1 MSCTNEVIAPKR
13 PDGMGR
19 LPCTG
24 IGPRLTRLA
33 WAVTASIALLV
44 VPASVVGAGPAGGAP
59 PREAVAPQA
68 PAADAMFTAWQA
80 LASRLSAEQQQRMAF
95 AFDGEERTDWAYVPR
110 QRVGLPIGAVD
121 DAGMEAVRGLLGTG
135 LGAEGTE
142 QAFRIVALEEV
153 LFANSGGSA
162 NRNPGNYFLA
172 AFGTPARQGAWGWR
186 YEGHHLSVSFT
197 VVDGRV
203 VSSTPAFFGGNPAH
217 VAEDSEVHPGLQ
229 PFAQEDEL
237 GFRLLGAFD
246 DGQRSRVIIDD
257 AAPRDIL
264 TTNSAEATM
273 GPPEGVAL
281 ADMSNAQQQLL
292 LELLAV
298 YSSRMNPDLAG
309 HQMAKIRQAGVE
321 RLHFAWAGGTA
332 PGEGHYYRIQGP
344 TFVVE
349 YDNTQNG
356 ANHVHSVWRDF
367 EDDFGH
373 DPLRDHL
380 AHDHG
385 LTPAPGSDTAT
396 DVLGGGARIGDDE
409 REHRRAH
416 ELGTPHSHRHPR

>member
-1 MSCTNEVIAPKR
+1 
-13 PDGMGR
+13 
-19 LPCTG
+19 
-24 IGPRLTRLA
+24 
-33 WAVTASIALLV
+33 
-44 VPASVVGAGPAGGAP
+44 
-59 PREAVAPQA
+59 
-68 PAADAMFTAWQA
+68 MFSAWQA
-80 LASRLSAEQQQRMAF
+80 LATRLSAEQQQRLAF

-121 DAGMEAVRGLLGTG
+121 DAGMETVRGLLGTG

-153 LFANSGGSA
+153 MFANSGGSA

-172 AFGTPARQGAWGWR
+172 AFGTPARQGPWGWR
-186 YEGHHLSVSFT
+186 FEGHHLSVSFT

-203 VSSTPAFFGGNPAH
+203 VSGTPAFFGGNPAH
-217 VAEDSEVHPGLQ
+217 VPEDSEVHPGLH
-229 PFAQEDEL
+229 PFSREEDL

-246 DGQRSRVIIDD
+246 GGQRSRVIIDD

-281 ADMSNAQQQLL
+281 ADMTDAQQELL

-298 YSSRMNPDLAG
+298 YSARMSPDLAG
-309 HQMAKIRQAGVE
+309 HQMAKIRQAGIE

-367 EDDFGH
+367 ADDFGR

-385 LTPAPGSDTAT
+385 LTPATGSATAT

-416 ELGTPHSHRHPR
+416 ALGTPHSPRHPR

>member
-1 MSCTNEVIAPKR
+1 VPQSEAVPRKPLALAP
-13 PDGMGR
+13 
-19 LPCTG
+19 LLAAL
-24 IGPRLTRLA
+24 IG
-33 WAVTASIALLV
+33 LLI
-44 VPASVVGAGPAGGAP
+44 VPASVVGAAALGRVAAS
-59 PREAVAPQA
+59 EAFVPQA

-80 LASRLSAEQQQRMAF
+80 FVARLSGEQQQRLAF

-110 QRVGLPIGAVD
+110 QRVGLPIGDVSEG
-121 DAGMEAVRGLLGTG
+121 GMAAVRSLLDTG
-135 LGAEGTE
+135 LGPEGTE
-142 QAFRIVALEEV
+142 RAFQIVSLEEV

-172 AFGTPARQGAWGWR
+172 AFGDPARQGAWGWR
-186 YEGHHLSVSFT
+186 FEGHHLSVSFT
-197 VVDGRV
+197 IVDGRV
-203 VSSTPAFFGGNPAH
+203 VSGTPAFFGGNPAH
-217 VAEDSEVHPGLQ
+217 VPGDSEVHPGLN
-229 PFAQEDEL
+229 PFSQEEDL
-237 GFRLLGAFD
+237 GFLLLGSFD
-246 DGQRSRVIIDD
+246 GAQRSRVIIDD

-264 TTNSAEATM
+264 TTNAAEATM

-281 ADMSNAQQQLL
+281 ADMTDAQQQLL

-298 YSSRMNPDLAG
+298 YSARMNPDLAG
-309 HQMAKIRQAGVE
+309 HQLAKIREAGIE

-349 YDNTQNG
+349 FDNTQNN

-367 EDDFGH
+367 EDDFGR

-385 LTPAPGSDTAT
+385 LTPVPGSATAT
-396 DVLGGGARIGDDE
+396 GVLGDGARMGDDE

-416 ELGTPHSHRHPR
+416 ELGKPHSHHDSR